1 MNGQVAGSAGTKATE
16 HVDLII
22 DVAEPHLWNGMA
34 DPYCYTAEA
43 KLVKD
48 ETVVDTVEVR
58 YGYRSFRVDAETG
71 FWLNGKNVPLRGVA
85 RHQDRQDKGQCH

>member
-1 MNGQVAGSAGTKATE
+1 MNGQVVGSAGTKATE

-71 FWLNGKNVPLRGVA
+71 FWRNGKM
-85 RHQDRQDKGQCH
+85 CHYEV